1 MNMTISDES
10 WSNRLRQ
17 IGDIERP
24 DHYYLTPEHSCFY
37 FGEYT
42 ARKGWGHSTTNGI
55 INNIKKH
62 PNTQSTVQWQYKLQA
77 INRIGQLMRA
87 NLKPEVLPRI
97 TFVPAPPSKPPDD
110 PDYDDRMLQLGR
122 AIGNDVD
129 IRPLLETAQA
139 RDPAHQSDER
149 PGPDALATGM
159 SICEDQVDTSPVSA
173 QLILLDDVLV
183 TGATFLS
190 CRRLLLDRFPE
201 ATVLGMF
208 VARRV
213 PERTLPE
220 NDFDVWDL

>member
-1 MNMTISDES
+1 MTISDES

-24 DHYYLTPEHSCFY
+24 DHSYFAPEHSCFY

-42 ARKGWGHSTTNGI
+42 ARKGWGHSSTNGI

-62 PNTQSTVQWQYKLQA
+62 PNTLGTAQWRYKLQE
-77 INRIGQLMRA
+77 IDRIGRLIRA
-87 NLKPEVLPRI
+87 NLKPEALSSI
-97 TFVPAPPSKPPDD
+97 TFVPAPPSRPPGN
-110 PDYDDRMLQLGR
+110 PDYDDRMLRLGR

-149 PGPDALATGM
+149 PGPDVLAVGM
-159 SICEDQVDTSPVSA
+159 RICEDQVGAPPVSTP
-173 QLILLDDVLV
+173 LILLDDVLV

-190 CRRLLLDRFPE
+190 CHQILLDRFPE
-201 ATVLGMF
+201 VTVLEHIRF
-208 VARRV
+208 RRNI
-213 PERTLPE
+213 LH
-220 NDFDVWDL
+220 

>member
-1 MNMTISDES
+1 MTISDES

-24 DHYYLTPEHSCFY
+24 DHYYLAPEHSCYY

-42 ARKGWGHSTTNGI
+42 ARKSWGHSTTNGI

-62 PNTQSTVQWQYKLQA
+62 PNTRVTAQWQYKLRD
-77 INRIGQLMRA
+77 IDRIGRLIRA
-87 NLKPEVLPRI
+87 NLKPEALSSI
-97 TFVPAPPSKPPDD
+97 TFVPAPPSRPPGD
-110 PDYDDRMLQLGR
+110 PDYDDRMLCLGR

-139 RDPAHQSDER
+139 RDPAHRSDER
-149 PGPDALATGM
+149 AGPDMLAAGIR
-159 SICEDQVDTSPVSA
+159 ICEDQGGAAPVST
-173 QLILLDDVLV
+173 QLVLLDDVLV

-190 CRRLLLDRFPE
+190 CRQILLDRFPE
-201 ATVLGMF
+201 AVVLGMF

-213 PERTLPE
+213 PERTLSE
-220 NDFDVWDL
+220 DDFDEWDL